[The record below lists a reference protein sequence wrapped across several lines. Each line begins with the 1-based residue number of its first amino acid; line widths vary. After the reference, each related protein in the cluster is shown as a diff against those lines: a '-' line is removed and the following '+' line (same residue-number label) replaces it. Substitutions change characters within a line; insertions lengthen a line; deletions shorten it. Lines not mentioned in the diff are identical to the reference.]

1 MTNISATRVSAPIS
15 RRQVVLGA
23 AALLLVRFSGKA
35 AFAEPRTFFIFFDK
49 ESSELLP
56 SAKQILA
63 VINPLIKP
71 NTRTTIV
78 GHCDTSES
86 EPDKLSLARAT
97 AVHAALVDVM
107 SITKPNGAILFTS
120 GKGTSEPQKQTGP
133 NVPEPVNRYV
143 SITIQ

>member
-63 VINPLIKP
+63 VINPLISP
-71 NTRTTIV
+71 TRARPSSAIAIRRKASR
-78 GHCDTSES
+78 TSFRS
-86 EPDKLSLARAT
+86 RAR
-97 AVHAALVDVM
+97 LRCMRRSSM
-107 SITKPNGAILFTS
+107 S
-120 GKGTSEPQKQTGP
+120 
-133 NVPEPVNRYV
+133 
-143 SITIQ
+143 